1 MADIFDFRRLPPGA
15 INERREGKREP
26 RREDLQTPP
35 KRKYAH
41 TNSPRRGQVPGSIGS
56 RVVDREGRQMFW
68 TSVMADPTMPLKER
82 LKASE
87 LLGRS
92 EGDFVDRLKIKD
104 EGPAKI
110 LVVTAMPD
118 PLPVPE
124 EHKVP
129 DAD

>member
-1 MADIFDFRRLPPGA
+1 MADIFNFRRLPPGA
-15 INERREGKREP
+15 INERREG
-26 RREDLQTPP
+26 RREVEPP
-35 KRKYAH
+35 KRPDNRRKYNH

-68 TSVMADPTMPLKER
+68 TAIMADPTMPLKER

-92 EGDFVDRLKIKD
+92 EGDFVDKLKIKD

-124 EHKVP
+124 EHRAP

>member
-1 MADIFDFRRLPPGA
+1 
-15 INERREGKREP
+15 
-26 RREDLQTPP
+26 
-35 KRKYAH
+35 
-41 TNSPRRGQVPGSIGS
+41 
-56 RVVDREGRQMFW
+56 MFW
-68 TSVMADPTMPLKER
+68 TAIMADPTMPLKER

-92 EGDFVDRLKIKD
+92 EGDFVDKLKIKD

-124 EHKVP
+124 EHKAP